1 MIKGISITDSA
12 KHAVQI
18 AQSLAK
24 EYVQDSFSSPH
35 LLLALLHK
43 EVGLRSFIESMGKD
57 YFYIKDWAEVRL
69 EELPKAGKTSDD
81 PQGDDK
87 IIQVFAE
94 ADNIRLKFGLDEIN
108 PICILTAL
116 VKPNIGFT
124 IEQLKTFPIKEK
136 EIFDLYVQD
145 VSVQNAISSGSE
157 KGESGKKSNP
167 AATALLKFCINK
179 TEMAKD
185 LKYDPV
191 IGREK
196 ELRMMVEILGRRTK
210 PNIMIIGESG
220 VGKSVLLNGL
230 AQQIIENKVPDSLTN
245 TELYEIDM
253 GALLAGSSYKGE
265 LEDRVGNILKE
276 LKSKDKA
283 ILFIDE
289 IHQILDPK
297 GPFGN
302 GIANIIKP
310 ELAKGNLTLIGI
322 SSNDEYRKVI
332 ETDQAFNR
340 FFELV
345 KIDEPDISL
354 ATRMVELLI
363 NQYEKHHGITVE
375 IDAVGEA
382 VRLSKRY
389 LKEKKLPDSAIDLL
403 DRSMA
408 AIKLLGNTTL
418 NTIAEIKLDF
428 EALKSN
434 NELVNKFSEIKW
446 FNQSVRNKL
455 SPILVGQIEIETNID
470 DLETED
476 ALIDYMQSVISR
488 IDELAAVKKEY
499 VNKNDIAAVI
509 AYKTG
514 IPLGKIQAKEQ
525 ERLLNIEDHLKK
537 RVIGQDHALK
547 SISEAILESRSGLNK
562 PGQPIGSF
570 FMLGPTGT
578 GKTEVAKSIADFLFN
593 DEKSMI
599 RFDMSEF
606 KEEHSAALLY
616 GAPPG
621 YVGYEEGGMLVNKI
635 REKPYAVVLFDEIEK
650 AHPSVFDIFLQIL
663 DEGHMHDRLGKEGDF
678 SNALILFTSNIGSEG
693 IIEKFGK
700 GEIPKSADLM
710 EVMAKFFRPEF
721 LARLTEIVPFA
732 PISEASVVRILEIQM
747 KSLIDSL
754 NKQGMSLEVSEEAK
768 KHLALLGFTPKYGAR
783 PINGVLRNYLRRPI
797 SKLIISNK
805 VTKGNSINVGLDN
818 ENNLTWN
825 IV

>member
-1 MIKGISITDSA
+1 MIKGISLSDSA

-18 AQSLAK
+18 AQSYAK
-24 EYVQDSFSSPH
+24 EYIHEKFSSSH

-69 EELPKAGKTSDD
+69 EEMPKSGKTSDS
-81 PQGDDK
+81 PEGDDS
-87 IIQVFAE
+87 IILIFEE
-94 ADNIRLKFGLDEIN
+94 ADNIRLKLGLDEIN
-108 PICILTAL
+108 HICILAAL
-116 VKPNIGFT
+116 IKPNIGFS
-124 IEQLKTFPIKEK
+124 IDKLKTFPIKEK
-136 EIFDLYVQD
+136 EIFDLYVND
-145 VSVQNAISSGSE
+145 VSVQNAISGGGKSI
-157 KGESGKKSNP
+157 ESGHSKVST
-167 AATALLKFCINK
+167 TALLKFCLNK
-179 TEMAKD
+179 TEMAKESKLD
-185 LKYDPV
+185 LV
-191 IGREK
+191 IGRETQI
-196 ELRMMVEILGRRTK
+196 RMIIEILGRRTK
-210 PNIMIIGESG
+210 PNIMITGESG
-220 VGKSVLLNGL
+220 VGKSSLVNGL
-230 AQQIIENKVPDSLTN
+230 AQQIFENKVPESLMN
-245 TELYEIDM
+245 AEIFEIDL
-253 GALLAGSSYKGE
+253 GAILAGSSYKGE
-265 LEDRVGNILKE
+265 LEDRIGNILKE
-276 LKSKDKA
+276 LKSKDKS
-283 ILFIDE
+283 ILFIDD
-289 IHQILDPK
+289 IHQILDTK
-297 GPFGN
+297 GPFGS
-302 GIANIIKP
+302 GIVNILKP

-322 SSNDEYRKVI
+322 SNSDDYRRVI
-332 ETDQAFNR
+332 ESDQTFNR
-340 FFELV
+340 FFEQIKLE
-345 KIDEPDISL
+345 EPNLNI
-354 ATRMVELLI
+354 ATRMVELTI
-363 NQYEKHHGITVE
+363 DKYEKHHELSVE
-375 IDAVGEA
+375 NDAIGEA

-389 LKEKKLPDSAIDLL
+389 LKEKRLPDSAIDLL

-418 NTIAEIKLDF
+418 RTIEDIKF
-428 EALKSN
+428 EFETIKSN
-434 NELVNKFSEIKW
+434 SETLDKLTDIRW
-446 FNQSVRNKL
+446 FNQTIKNRL
-455 SPILVGQIEIETNID
+455 SPILVGQIENKENIEE
-470 DLETED
+470 LETEEQLLNYTQD
-476 ALIDYMQSVISR
+476 IINQIDI
-488 IDELAAVKKEY
+488 LAAIKKDA

-525 ERLLNIEDHLKK
+525 ERLLNIEDHLKR

-693 IIEKFGK
+693 IIEKFNN
-700 GEIPKSADLM
+700 GEIPKSSEMM
-710 EVMAKFFRPEF
+710 EVMAKYFRPEF

-732 PISEASVVRILEIQM
+732 PISESSVVRILEIQM
-747 KSLIDSL
+747 KSLTDSL
-754 NKQGMSLEVSEEAK
+754 NKQGMFLEVSDDAK

-783 PINGVLRNYLRRPI
+783 PINGVIRNYLRRPI

-805 VTKGNSINVGLDN
+805 VTKGNTINVGLDN

-825 IV
+825 II